1 MALLLGFTPINVITR
16 SIYQVLYQHTTER
29 VNQQQP
35 IGDFFKHFTIAVLI
49 IGIPFFS
56 LLYYIL
62 PNLTTFLLGD
72 GWETTSTYL
81 RWMLPWLLCS
91 MLTSS
96 TGFLADIFFKQKLG
110 FGFELL
116 TTILRS
122 IGVCIGIWLSDFT
135 ISIIGYT
142 FGTAIAVAAQYIWL
156 ISLVKKYDSKL

>member
-1 MALLLGFTPINVITR
+1 V
-16 SIYQVLYQHTTER
+16 
-29 VNQQQP
+29 
-35 IGDFFKHFTIAVLI
+35 
-49 IGIPFFS
+49 GIPFFA
-56 LLYYIL
+56 LLYWIL
-62 PNLTTFLLGD
+62 PNLTTFLLGE
-72 GWETTSTYL
+72 GWEPTSTYL

-142 FGTAIAVAAQYIWL
+142 IGTAIAVAAQYIWL
-156 ISLVKKYDSKL
+156 ISLIKKYDSKL